1 MNKRFVFA
9 GFVLILT
16 LAACADDG
24 SVTYRVLS
32 PTPRPRV
39 NASPVPTVDLDALT
53 FEPTAVAV
61 EPTEEPTEEPT
72 VEATDVPAETEQ
84 MPTED
89 EPAEAVAS
97 ETVVAEGS
105 PTDTPPAE
113 TDEPTEEASGPAGP
127 TPTSNNDVLRQQQTD
142 PNFLIRIELT
152 EECYLSDNEIP
163 ARVTV
168 RNFNEAPF
176 YLYVNGQRL
185 FSINNSPLGPDFP
198 PNEPVSTLDFVL
210 LDTDDVF
217 AWDVEDIGL
226 ELRGMGAN
234 SGIDFGTTVFG
245 LPAGEYWLTVGYS
258 NDKDGLTQQRDGT
271 YLIPQAAW
279 RGLAVSREVRF
290 TVVDDLDDCP
300 TDEEEE

>member
-1 MNKRFVFA
+1 MSRRFVIA

-24 SVTYRVLS
+24 AVTFRVLS
-32 PTPRPRV
+32 PTPRPRI

-61 EPTEEPTEEPT
+61 EPTEEPT
-72 VEATDVPAETEQ
+72 VEATDVP
-84 MPTED
+84 
-89 EPAEAVAS
+89 S
-97 ETVVAEGS
+97 ETAESLTEEESTELVAPETDVVEASSTEA
-105 PTDTPPAE
+105 PPE
-113 TDEPTEEASGPAGP
+113 VTDEPTEEESGPAGP
-127 TPTSNNDVLRQQQTD
+127 TPTSNNEALRQQQTD
-142 PNFLIRIELT
+142 PNLLLRIELQ

-168 RNFNEAPF
+168 RNFNDNPIYF
-176 YLYVNGQRL
+176 YVNGQRM
-185 FSINNSPLGPDFP
+185 FSINNSPLGPDFS
-198 PNEPVSTLDFVL
+198 PNEPVSTLDFAL
-210 LDTDDVF
+210 LDTDDIF

-226 ELRGMGAN
+226 ELRGMGPN

-245 LPAGEYWLTVGYS
+245 LPAGEYWLTAAYS

-300 TDEEEE
+300 SEEE

>member
-1 MNKRFVFA
+1 MSKRFVIA
-9 GFVLILT
+9 GILLILT

-24 SVTYRVLS
+24 AVTFRVLS

-53 FEPTAVAV
+53 FEPTMVAV

-72 VEATDVPAETEQ
+72 VEATDVPSETDEA
-84 MPTED
+84 PTEED
-89 EPAEAVAS
+89 TTEAVAS
-97 ETVVAEGS
+97 ETDVVEVSSTQA
-105 PTDTPPAE
+105 PPAE

-127 TPTSNNDVLRQQQTD
+127 TPTSNNEALRQQQSD
-142 PNFLIRIELT
+142 PNLLLRIELT

-168 RNFNEAPF
+168 RNFSDDPIYF
-176 YLYVNGQRL
+176 YVNGQRM

-198 PNEPVSTLDFVL
+198 PNEPVSSLDFVL

-226 ELRGMGAN
+226 ELRGMGPN
-234 SGIDFGTTVFG
+234 SGIDFGTTIFG
-245 LPAGEYWLTVGYS
+245 LPAGEYWLTAGYS

-279 RGLAVSREVRF
+279 RGVAVSREVRF

-300 TDEEEE
+300 TDDEE